1 MPGELSK
8 GEARSAVR
16 CLLNRKR
23 ENHGLRS
30 LRKSGR
36 LKKAAQK
43 HTRYMKSHGC
53 FSHEC
58 PGEPSVLSRLK
69 RVNYI
74 HNGLR
79 RWSYGENIA
88 WGGSHLGTPKAIV
101 RAWMRSPGHRHNI
114 LNPDFRE
121 IGIGFSRAPRP
132 NPGAS
137 GSTITTDF
145 GMRKR

>member
-1 MPGELSK
+1 M
-8 GEARSAVR
+8 R

-23 ENHGLRS
+23 DNHGLRS
-30 LRKSGR
+30 LRRSGR

-43 HTRYMKSHGC
+43 HTRHMQNHRC
-53 FSHEC
+53 FAHEC

-88 WGGSHLGTPKAIV
+88 
-101 RAWMRSPGHRHNI
+101 
-114 LNPDFRE
+114 
-121 IGIGFSRAPRP
+121 
-132 NPGAS
+132 
-137 GSTITTDF
+137 
-145 GMRKR
+145 